1 MLVDNATKTADVTGN
16 ERDKIYWGEKTKE
29 YGMKKMADDAT
40 LKFWKIVVRRE
51 RRIQKRLRQMSNASK
66 KI

>member
-29 YGMKKMADDAT
+29 YGMKKNGGWCYT
-40 LKFWKIVVRRE
+40 
-51 RRIQKRLRQMSNASK
+51 
-66 KI
+66 